1 MSDEPGR
8 LTRLTWG
15 PAWREAVGLV
25 RAWMEEA
32 RLATRLDAVGN
43 LVGRREGTRP
53 GAPALLSGSHLD
65 TVIDAG
71 RFDGV
76 LGVLLALAAAEEL
89 EVREQHPP
97 FALEVVAF
105 ADEEGV
111 RFPCALTG
119 SRAMAG
125 TLDPAVLELTDREG
139 RTLAEALRACG
150 LDPDGLAG
158 CARKPGE
165 ILGFLEAHIEQGPV
179 LEQEGV
185 ALGLVRAIAGATRL
199 EVLVEGRVGHAGTV
213 PMRLRRDALAGAA
226 EMVLAVERSARGEAE
241 LVATVGRLE
250 VLPGA
255 VNTIPGRVRFTVDLR
270 SSEDGERTR
279 ALADLEARLEEIARR
294 RGLGLRLVPIH
305 EAPAVACAPTLC
317 DALAR
322 ACARCGLA
330 ERRLTSGAGHDA
342 MAIAA
347 IAPVAMLFVRC
358 RGGIS
363 HDPAEHAAPADI
375 EAALAVLVE
384 TIVLLSEEFR

>member
-1 MSDEPGR
+1 VSDEPGR

-25 RAWMEEA
+25 RGWMEEA
-32 RLATRLDAVGN
+32 GLLTRLDAVGN
-43 LVGRREGTRP
+43 LVGRREGRRA
-53 GAPALLSGSHLD
+53 GAPALLLGSHLD

-76 LGVLLALAAAEEL
+76 LGVLLALAAVEEL
-89 EVREQHPP
+89 EVREKRPA

-125 TLDPAVLELTDREG
+125 TLDPAVLGLTDRDG
-139 RTLAEALRACG
+139 TTLAEALRACG
-150 LDPDGLAG
+150 LDPEGLVA
-158 CARKPGE
+158 CARRPGE

-185 ALGLVRAIAGATRL
+185 TLGLVRAIAGATRL
-199 EVLVEGRVGHAGTV
+199 EVGVEGRAGHAGTV

-226 EMVLAVERSARGEAE
+226 EMVLAVERLARGTEG

-255 VNTIPGRVRFTVDLR
+255 VNTIPGRVRFTIDLR

-279 ALADLEARLEEIARR
+279 VLADLEARLEEIACG
-294 RGLGLRLVPIH
+294 RGLALQVVTTH
-305 EAPAVACAPTLC
+305 EARAVRSDPKLL

-322 ACARCGLA
+322 AQARLGLP
-330 ERRLTSGAGHDA
+330 ERRLVSGAGHDA

-358 RGGIS
+358 REGIS
-363 HDPAEHAAPADI
+363 HDPAEYAAPADI

-384 TIVLLSEEFR
+384 TLVLLSEEFR